1 MDWIF
6 QIVMEYIVTYKV
18 SLMETLKSPGKLRE
32 YKNKICKQ
40 YSKGSETVTII
51 DYTHTYPIIHCIQ
64 GGKSRMAYYF
74 NGYNNTIIMG
84 RNNQNMTYDPFFPMR
99 SVIILTKDPK
109 LKECCLHPLFCKY
122 PTLWIKEALELG
134 YSIRDIHNR
143 ISWQDRTNQSQH
155 LIKGLGLSAKSFRVF
170 MKCPNWFKLRN
181 FKFLLSLG
189 YSTQFIE
196 NHKHNIADITLDE
209 VYDRECV
216 DYIFSNVIFNYN
228 SRFSNCWYRD
238 YVKMRNQLPI
248 HIKRNWPK
256 CPNLTKRNSEHWHSL
271 IMVEFNKHRAQIEL
285 VKNQQK
291 QSQYFEKVYPKIKEF
306 EFADEIYQVMA
317 PEKVTSLLEEGS
329 ILHHCVGSYID
340 SVTAGKEYI
349 LYLRKVAEPD
359 TPFFTINLLPDGE
372 VRQIHGLCNCNV
384 PKELKPFIDKW
395 AKQFELNV
403 KSCNGVDLHL

>member
-1 MDWIF
+1 
-6 QIVMEYIVTYKV
+6 
-18 SLMETLKSPGKLRE
+18 METLKSPGKLRE

-64 GGKSRMAYYF
+64 DGKSRMAYF
-74 NGYNNTIIMG
+74 SGYNNTIIMG
-84 RNNQNMTYDPFFPMR
+84 RNNQNMVYDPFFPMR
-99 SVIILTKDPK
+99 SVIILTHDPI
-109 LKECCLHPLFCKY
+109 LIECGLHPSFCKY
-122 PTLWIKEALELG
+122 PTLWIKEAIELG

-143 ISWQDRTNQSQH
+143 ISWQDRIDQSQH
-155 LIKGLGLSAKSFRVF
+155 LIKGLGLNAKSFRIF
-170 MKCPNWFKLRN
+170 MKSPNWFRLWN

-196 NHKHNIADITLDE
+196 NHMHGIADITLDE

-256 CPNLTKRNSEHWHSL
+256 CPNLTKHSSNRWHSL
-271 IMVEFNKHRAQIEL
+271 IVVEFNKHRAQIEL
-285 VKNQQK
+285 AKSQQK
-291 QSQYFEKVYPKIKEF
+291 QSQYFKEVYPKVKEF
-306 EFADEIYQVMA
+306 EFTDEVYQITA
-317 PEKVTSLLEEGS
+317 PEMVISLLEEGR

-340 SVTAGKEYI
+340 SVAAGREYI

-359 TPFFTINLLPDGE
+359 TPFFTINLLPNGE

-403 KSCNGVDLHL
+403 KSCNGVYWHL